1 MCNKIKLNF
10 NFPRPCVKRNDL
22 GKLTGGLLNPKT
34 IRNLDSQGVGIKGKF
49 LIGPRIVAYPTDSV
63 IDFIAERFS
72 KNNSGQ
78 SCEVCND

>member
-49 LIGPRIVAYPTDSV
+49 LIGPRIVAYPTEEV
-63 IDFIAERFS
+63 IAFIKKRFS
-72 KNNSGQ
+72 QNNDGQ
-78 SCEVCND
+78 NYEVCND